1 MKNNIEISGYNGLAE
16 LSRKELSG
24 IYGGNFFYC
33 DPSNCPVAYAADI
46 LISFVMDNIEHPIGA
61 AAGYPPR

>member
-1 MKNNIEISGYNGLAE
+1 MKNYIEISGYNVFTE
-16 LSRKELSG
+16 LSVKELSG

-61 AAGYPPR
+61 AAGYHPK